1 MVLLLPFPRSKG
13 KRDPGI
19 EVALESVDFLKDNF
33 QLLMSISLPR
43 KWKMAASA
51 ASDHNRGEWRGTEQ
65 QAFQKSDEESGIETP
80 SRWTGLLSNGALLY
94 GLTCQIFCGTRGG
107 VVNSCSICQWLDFS
121 SAVPISNLTRLVN
134 SQLVAGCQSVWLVW
148 ECLLQHIFRMSV
160 EKCCVKM
167 IHMVWPIGG
176 CNFF

>member
-1 MVLLLPFPRSKG
+1 MVVLLPFPLQGEER
-13 KRDPGI
+13 PGI

-33 QLLMSISLPR
+33 QLLMSICLPR

-51 ASDHNRGEWRGTEQ
+51 ASDHNRGEWRSTEQ

-94 GLTCQIFCGTRGG
+94 GLTCQIFC
-107 VVNSCSICQWLDFS
+107 SICQWLDFS
-121 SAVPISNLTRLVN
+121 SALTRLVN
-134 SQLVAGCQSVWLVW
+134 SQLVAGCQSVWLFW

-167 IHMVWPIGG
+167 IHMVWPMGG